1 MPNKLC
7 VRDEC
12 QTRAM
17 STPGRTLLETRSRP
31 YFSLRSIRLPET
43 EKWIKKRIELKSSC
57 VWVNANDES
66 MCALQHHW
74 VYDGHRVQC
83 NNAKTTSA
91 PIDLWFSLFEQCAL
105 LIFPHSSERR
115 EKEAK
120 EKSSCC
126 CSFDFEY
133 VLRFAC
139 KYLNNICLRARKRP
153 WVSIWKMESSFS
165 ALHSLSCIWF
175 CSHSSLDAV
184 HTHYTDECGTLNRS
198 NGVFVP
204 ERASLQWENLAD
216 FYAFSLAHTHT
227 RAKWANKQK
236 SSTTEARWRFSMTV
250 IVNNSNT
257 KFNAY
262 TYFLFLFRSNFFL
275 LFTGCFSNL
284 GSAAVLGC
292 LPHLWNARFGVIVD
306 CRRVCIPPLHHCCC
320 MHNVAGCASATQWR
334 FTMYK

>member
-1 MPNKLC
+1 MVLFIRTMCTIDFSSFKWK
-7 VRDEC
+7 
-12 QTRAM
+12 TRE
-17 STPGRTLLETRSRP
+17 G
-31 YFSLRSIRLPET
+31 
-43 EKWIKKRIELKSSC
+43 
-57 VWVNANDES
+57 
-66 MCALQHHW
+66 
-74 VYDGHRVQC
+74 
-83 NNAKTTSA
+83 
-91 PIDLWFSLFEQCAL
+91 
-105 LIFPHSSERR
+105 SEG
-115 EKEAK
+115 K
-120 EKSSCC
+120 KSSCC

-133 VLRFAC
+133 VLRFVC

-175 CSHSSLDAV
+175 CSHSSLVAV
-184 HTHYTDECGTLNRS
+184 HTHHTDECGTLNRS

-227 RAKWANKQK
+227 NEMSQQTEIIDNRSPMAIFDDRNRKQFQHEIQCIHIFPFPISLK
-236 SSTTEARWRFSMTV
+236 
-250 IVNNSNT
+250 
-257 KFNAY
+257 
-262 TYFLFLFRSNFFL
+262 LFFVV